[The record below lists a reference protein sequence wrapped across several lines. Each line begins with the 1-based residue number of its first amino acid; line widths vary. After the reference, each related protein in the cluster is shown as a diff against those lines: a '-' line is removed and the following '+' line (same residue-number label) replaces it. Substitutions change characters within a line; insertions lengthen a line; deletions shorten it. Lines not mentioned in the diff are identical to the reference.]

1 MPRAPRL
8 CVAGRDPFLFWRAR
22 ERASSPHRHRLS
34 VACFAFGGGD
44 GQPASCIAEHPALTP
59 TELRASGTTPTNA
72 CSAIERAV
80 TGGERDAS
88 SLERIGVAMSAGA
101 ISSVL
106 YSPVD
111 LIVIQQQKLGLNSVA
126 GTVRAVTSEFGAAGL
141 MRGFSACVVR
151 EAIFTAGYLG
161 RSRQGRRRR
170 SLPSLAG
177 VWWQRR
183 AGKE

>member
-1 MPRAPRL
+1 M
-8 CVAGRDPFLFWRAR
+8 
-22 ERASSPHRHRLS
+22 
-34 VACFAFGGGD
+34 
-44 GQPASCIAEHPALTP
+44 
-59 TELRASGTTPTNA
+59 
-72 CSAIERAV
+72 